1 MPRRHPQAS
10 GAARL
15 ISDRLARRCGS
26 SVLLIEQACQLD
38 VHEPSTDSEARP
50 RRHLDA
56 PFRQL
61 QCGGVYAHPHAR
73 LLAPE
78 VLYEFVHADS
88 LRGWIWGSRLK
99 FQDRWAAL
107 PAAPLERGVF
117 LSLLT
122 FVAARNIPTR

>member
-15 ISDRLARRCGS
+15 ISDRLARRGGS

-50 RRHLDA
+50 RRDLDA

-61 QCGGVYAHPHAR
+61 QCGGVYAHPDAR

-99 FQDRWAAL
+99 FQ
-107 PAAPLERGVF
+107 APVGRACPPRQLSAGLAERPDVRRG
-117 LSLLT
+117 SEYSY
-122 FVAARNIPTR
+122 